1 MNIKTYLSQSNNFL
15 EFVQTEHVYTIMSLL
30 AICLFCI
37 TVYNIQKKIL
47 YREIYSKS
55 QTKKEVVDKR
65 KAIAAPISIIII
77 NAIILFVFFRLYHKT
92 DAILIGINSDNLY
105 HHFWVTGLLNTI
117 TFFIV
122 AMMDKRNSILY
133 MFISMASYTLIL
145 ILLNNKNTIDVIEH
159 QYAIVISSMIIFMS
173 IVSALFITLY
183 NHRYPKT
190 VEQKYCY
197 TGADEVY
204 EIGKYKH
211 Y

>member
-1 MNIKTYLSQSNNFL
+1 MNIKTYLSQSNSFL
-15 EFVQTEHVYTIMSLL
+15 EFKQTEHVYTIMSLL
-30 AICLFCI
+30 AICLFCVI
-37 TVYNIQKKIL
+37 VYSVQKKIL
-47 YREIYSKS
+47 YREIYTSKNN
-55 QTKKEVVDKR
+55 KKQVIDKR

-77 NAIILFVFFRLYHKT
+77 NVIILFAFFRLYHKT
-92 DAILIGINSDNLY
+92 DTILIDVNDANSY
-105 HHFWVTGLLNTI
+105 HHFWMTGLLSTI

-133 MFISMASYTLIL
+133 MFISMASYTLVL